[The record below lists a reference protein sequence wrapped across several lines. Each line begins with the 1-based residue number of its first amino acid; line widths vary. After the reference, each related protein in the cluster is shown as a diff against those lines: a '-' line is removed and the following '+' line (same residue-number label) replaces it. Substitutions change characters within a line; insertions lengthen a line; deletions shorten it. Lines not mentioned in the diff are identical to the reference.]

1 MSARKAET
9 EKTPGDTRP
18 ASPESDRA
26 FTAEG
31 LHGSTCEDAFAGA
44 LSFMR
49 RRYTRDLEGA
59 DIAVSGLP
67 SDLATTNRP
76 GTRFGPRGIRAA
88 SAQLSMGAHW
98 PWGFDPFDRLAV
110 IDMGD
115 VSFEVGR
122 MEAMLEAIEAHAD
135 RILQAG
141 VGMLSLG
148 GDHLVT
154 LPLLRA
160 HARVHGP
167 LRLVHFDAHSDTW
180 HEEGALNHGTLFLRA
195 AEEGLVD
202 PAHSVQIGIRTDNP
216 DTHGFEIL
224 DARWVHEAG
233 TQAVVQRTREVV
245 GEGKAYLT
253 FDIDCLDP
261 AFAPGTGT
269 PVVGGLSTAQAQSI
283 LCGLTGIDFVAMDM
297 VEVAPDYDVAEI
309 TSLAAASLALDYLCL
324 VSRDLPDRES

>member
-26 FTAEG
+26 FTAER
-31 LHGSTCEDAFAGA
+31 LHGSTSEDAFAGA

-115 VSFEVGR
+115 VAFEVGR
-122 MEAMLEAIEAHAD
+122 LEAMLEAIEAHAD

-141 VGMLSLG
+141 VQMLSLG
-148 GDHLVT
+148 GDHLVS

-216 DTHGFEIL
+216 DTLGFHIL
-224 DARWVHEAG
+224 DARAVHGQGPEAIVA
-233 TQAVVQRTREVV
+233 QAKAIV
-245 GEGKAYLT
+245 GDHPVYLS
-253 FDIDCLDP
+253 FDIDALDP

-269 PVVGGLSTAQAQSI
+269 PVWGGLTSHQAAVM
-283 LCGLTGIDFVAMDM
+283 LRGLAGIDLKGGDV
-297 VEVAPDYDVAEI
+297 VEVSPPFDTTGATAIAGAHVATE
-309 TSLAAASLALDYLCL
+309 LLCL
-324 VSRDLPDRES
+324 WGWTRR